1 MKITLNGETVET
13 ASLSLAELLVSF
25 EYQADSVA
33 TAINGEFVAITE
45 REQTQLNENDSVDVI
60 APMAGG

>member
-13 ASLSLAELLVSF
+13 DHCSLEELLVTF
-25 EYQADSVA
+25 NYQPKTVA
-33 TAINGEFVAITE
+33 TAINGEFVPVDE
-45 REQTQLNENDSVDVI
+45 RRETILAENDSVDVI

>member
-13 ASLSLAELLVSF
+13 DRCSLAELLVTF
-25 EYQADSVA
+25 NYEEKTVA
-33 TAINGEFVAITE
+33 TAINGEFVSVEDRQDTML
-45 REQTQLNENDSVDVI
+45 TENDAVDVI